1 MIKAVS
7 GLVSING
14 SAPMII
20 SELALTV
27 KAIRES
33 LAKEYGEPAT
43 EQLINRAM
51 EVSKAEE
58 DLDESMK
65 GLIQDVCTIL
75 AKADSNKDSTE
86 DLASIFED
94 AFLKAL
100 KDMIMH

>member
-1 MIKAVS
+1 MINAIKGV
-7 GLVSING
+7 VSING

-27 KAIRES
+27 KAMRES
-33 LAKEYGEPAT
+33 LAKEYGESAT

-58 DLDESMK
+58 DFDERMK
-65 GLIQDVCTIL
+65 GFIQDVCTIL
-75 AKADSNKDSTE
+75 EKADSNKDNTE
-86 DLASIFED
+86 DPASIFED

>member
-33 LAKEYGEPAT
+33 LAT

-86 DLASIFED
+86 DPTSIFED

>member
-1 MIKAVS
+1 
-7 GLVSING
+7 
-14 SAPMII
+14 MII

-33 LAKEYGEPAT
+33 LAT

-86 DLASIFED
+86 DPTSIFED

>member
-1 MIKAVS
+1 
-7 GLVSING
+7 
-14 SAPMII
+14 
-20 SELALTV
+20 
-27 KAIRES
+27 
-33 LAKEYGEPAT
+33 
-43 EQLINRAM
+43 M

-86 DLASIFED
+86 DPTSIFED